1 MDASEAV
8 WTTDLAGLPP
18 PRRGKVRDVY
28 DLGEALLLVASD
40 RLSAYDHVLRPAIP
54 GKGKVLTQLSAFW
67 FERLADLTPH
77 HLLATDPA
85 DFPAA
90 ARRHTGLLAGRSML
104 VRKTTV
110 VPFECVAR
118 GYLAGSGFRE
128 YRAGGQ
134 VCGIAL
140 PPGLE
145 LASRLPRPIFTP
157 ATKAVEGHDENVDFG
172 RLVAWAGLGVGPA
185 APLGRP
191 VAERLREL
199 TLALYER
206 GAARAAERGL
216 ILADTKFEF
225 GLAPPRKGDPGTEG
239 AGDLDLTVVQRLLLI
254 DEALTPDSSR
264 YWDVAHWR
272 PGEEPVSFDKQFVR
286 NWLDASGWD
295 HQSSPPELPPDVVL
309 GTQARYVEAFRRL
322 TGREPEL

>member
-1 MDASEAV
+1 MQEAV
-8 WTTDLAGLPP
+8 WATDLAGLPP

-28 DLGEALLLVASD
+28 DLGETLLLVATD

-54 GKGKVLTQLSAFW
+54 GKGKVLTQLSTFW
-67 FERLADLTPH
+67 FGRLGDSVPN

-85 DFPAA
+85 DFPAVLRPHA
-90 ARRHTGLLAGRSML
+90 ALLAGRAVL
-104 VRKTTV
+104 VRKTAV

-128 YRAGGQ
+128 YRQSGR
-134 VCGIAL
+134 VCGIEL
-140 PPGLE
+140 PPGLA

-157 ATKAVEGHDENVDFG
+157 ATKAETGHDENVDFATFARGVAEAAAATDSAPEEVAAG
-172 RLVAWAGLGVGPA
+172 RTA
-185 APLGRP
+185 ATLP
-191 VAERLREL
+191 ERLRDL

-206 GAARAAERGL
+206 GADRAAERDL

-225 GLAPPRKGDPGTEG
+225 GLLPGVAGSGKG
-239 AGDLDLTVVQRLLLI
+239 ALTDRLLLI

-272 PGEEPVSFDKQFVR
+272 PGEEPASFDKQFVR

-295 HQSSPPELPPDVVL
+295 HQSPPPELPPDVVL
-309 GTQARYVEAFRRL
+309 GTRDRYVEAFRRL
-322 TGREPEL
+322 TGREPDL

>member
-28 DLGEALLLVASD
+28 DLGETLLLVASD

-67 FERLADLTPH
+67 FARLADLTPH

-90 ARRHTGLLAGRSML
+90 ARRHAGLLAGRSML
-104 VRKTTV
+104 VRKTAV

-134 VCGIAL
+134 VCGIPL

-145 LASRLPRPIFTP
+145 LASRLPHPIFTP
-157 ATKAVEGHDENVDFG
+157 ATKAEAGHDENVDFG
-172 RLVAWAGLGVGPA
+172 RLATWAETAAAAAPLEGGLGAAPA
-185 APLGRP
+185 APAGRQF
-191 VAERLREL
+191 AERLREL

-206 GAARAAERGL
+206 GAARAAERDL

-225 GLAPPRKGDPGTEG
+225 GLAPPSG
-239 AGDLDLTVVQRLLLI
+239 ALLLI

-295 HQSSPPELPPDVVL
+295 HQSPPPQLPPDVVL
-309 GTQARYVEAFRRL
+309 GTQERYVEAFRRL